1 MSEKTSERTKKPKK
15 EKIVLTKADRK
26 RKVRNSFIAYAML
39 LPAFIFLVMFT
50 LYPIGN
56 SIWSSF
62 FRDNLSVITP
72 QFIGLKNYTGLA
84 KDAVFIQSFKN
95 NLLIAAVT
103 VPVSIALSV
112 AMAVFTDKIRFG
124 KGFARTA
131 FFYPTILPMVAVA
144 NIWLFIY
151 TPSYGLLGQLGLNLR
166 VLTDPKTAVWGI
178 IVMLIWKQAGY
189 LMIFYI
195 SGLQGISEELY
206 EAAKLDGASPMQ
218 VFRSI
223 TWPMLRPTTI
233 YVSIISL
240 TNAYKMVDHLYIM
253 TKGGP
258 NNTTNMLLYYIFQ
271 TGFDFWD
278 AGRASAMTVVLVVML
293 LIITG
298 VQFFTQDRNT
308 FYS

>member
-1 MSEKTSERTKKPKK
+1 MSAKTQKREKK
-15 EKIVLTKADRK
+15 ERIVLSKADRK
-26 RKVRNSFIAYAML
+26 KKIKNSFIAYAML
-39 LPAFIFLVMFT
+39 LPAFVFLFAFT
-50 LYPIGN
+50 LYPIAS
-56 SIWSSF
+56 SIYSSLF
-62 FRDNLSVITP
+62 KDNLSVMTP
-72 QFIGLKNYTGLA
+72 QFVGFKNYTGLL
-84 KDAVFIQSFKN
+84 KDSVFIQSFKN
-95 NLLIAAVT
+95 NLLIAVVT
-103 VPVSIALSV
+103 VPVSIVLSV
-112 AMAVFTDKIRFG
+112 AMAIFTDKIRIG
-124 KGFARTA
+124 KAFARTA

-151 TPSYGLLGQLGLNLR
+151 TPGYGLLGQLGSDLR
-166 VLTDPKTAVWGI
+166 VLSNPKTAIWGI
-178 IVMLIWKQAGY
+178 IIMLIWKQAGY

-195 SGLQGISEELY
+195 SGLQGISGELY
-206 EAAKLDGASPMQ
+206 EAARLDGASSFQ
-218 VFRSI
+218 IFRSI

-278 AGRASAMTVVLVVML
+278 AGRASAMTVVLVAML

-308 FYS
+308 YYS